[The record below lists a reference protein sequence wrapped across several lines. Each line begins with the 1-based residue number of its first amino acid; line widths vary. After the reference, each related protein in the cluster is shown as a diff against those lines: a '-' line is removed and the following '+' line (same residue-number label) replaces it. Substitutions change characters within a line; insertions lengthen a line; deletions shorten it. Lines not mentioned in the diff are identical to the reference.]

1 MVWALAVA
9 TLLLSGEYKFDV
21 IAEYDDSLTCEIN
34 RAVFIVNYEPFNY
47 DEEVKC
53 YYINE

>member
-21 IAEYDDSLTCEIN
+21 IAEYDNRLTCEIN
-34 RAVFIVNYEPFNY
+34 RAVFIVNYQPFNY

-53 YYINE
+53 FYIYE